1 MPPAYDFRCE
11 TCEQEQEIVCKMA
24 DRPSTIGCPSCGGDM
39 LQVPSLPAV
48 LGDEASW
55 LSSVKEVVNKDG
67 GPHCQKFLQEPN
79 RANYRAWMKG
89 ENLRPM
95 EPGEQ
100 TWKRPAKRDRRKVV
114 NEVMKM
120 RQQRKAITVA

>member
-1 MPPAYDFRCE
+1 MSPAYDFHCDACDFDVE
-11 TCEQEQEIVCKMA
+11 HVCKMA
-24 DRPSTIGCPSCGGDM
+24 DRPSTIGCPSCGGNM
-39 LQVPSLPAV
+39 NQVPSLPAV
-48 LGDEASW
+48 LGDEAAW
-55 LSSVKEVVNKDG
+55 LKSVTEVVNKDG
-67 GPHCQKFLQEPN
+67 GPHCQRFLKDPS
-79 RANYRAWMKG
+79 RSNYRAWMKG

-100 TWKRPAKRDRRKVV
+100 TWKKPPKRDRRKVV